1 MYWLNSPEKKRKE
14 VPPSTVSGIGSAAR
28 IRSIKRQRYEE
39 IEKLLRDWKPINLFA
54 EYEKEIDELKK
65 TLDELIE
72 AYEMMSYSDTGNH
85 QKEFNDVLHR
95 AKKLIDY

>member
-1 MYWLNSPEKKRKE
+1 MYWLNPPEKKRKG
-14 VPPSTVSGIGSAAR
+14 VTPSTVTGIGSAAR

-39 IEKLLRDWKPINLFA
+39 IEKLLRDWKPIDLFA
-54 EYEKEIDELKK
+54 EYEKEIDELKA

-72 AYEMMSYSDTGNH
+72 AYEMMSLTDAH
-85 QKEFNDVLHR
+85 QKEFNDVLHK